1 MFEIFG
7 FKKELS
13 KKEEIEKLLLKA
25 REVCENL
32 SHAELEK
39 LDINRYVYSPTEAIE
54 ELGLDEE
61 LVHQLLEDYVIQ
73 ILKSI
78 HQFNIYI
85 DIIRSSNNKSSALN
99 YTNLRELAHKNLG
112 VARNLRIKD
121 AEKILYVL
129 MKEDNLKYLE
139 MCVKALESCAIKLKP
154 ECAYD
159 TLKLLKVKSNL

>member
-13 KKEEIEKLLLKA
+13 KKEEVEKLLLNA

-32 SHAELEK
+32 SYTELKK
-39 LDINRYVYSPTEAIE
+39 LDINSYAYSPQEAIE

-78 HQFNIYI
+78 NQFNLYI
-85 DIIRSSNNKSSALN
+85 DMIRSSNNQTSDSS
-99 YTNLRELAHKNLG
+99 YVNLRELAHKNLG

-121 AEKILYVL
+121 AEKILYIL
-129 MKEDNLKYLE
+129 MKEDDLNHLE
-139 MCVKALESCAIKLKP
+139 ICVKALQSCAIKLKP

-159 TLKLLKVKSNL
+159 TLKLLKIKSNL